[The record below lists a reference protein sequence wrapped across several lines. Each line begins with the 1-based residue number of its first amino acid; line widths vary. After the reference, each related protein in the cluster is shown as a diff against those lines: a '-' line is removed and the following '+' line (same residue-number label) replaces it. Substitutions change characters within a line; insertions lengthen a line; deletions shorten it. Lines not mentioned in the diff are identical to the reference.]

1 MIGHGVRYNDHLA
14 LDRCQSSHFWA
25 VYSNITADSH
35 MDNHHQRVLKNI
47 DQYDLKFKED
57 DTLTRK
63 EQEKIENN
71 ILKIFKHFELLNHD
85 EIFEPE
91 LLIDSHVSFL
101 RKGLHVLSDSYEC
114 LDASQTW
121 LIYWIVHS
129 LILLKFNIPE
139 ETKDKI
145 ISFLDRCQAEKGG
158 FGGGPGQ
165 IPHLAA
171 TYAAISALCTLDN
184 FKAYEII
191 DRENLLKFLYNMK
204 REDGSFSLNDSGE
217 IDIRGTYCAITVSKL
232 LNIYREDLFYKTD
245 EWIVSCQTYEG
256 GFSCTPGSEAH
267 GGYTFCGFATLLLM
281 DKQHLCDMPSLMRW
295 LVNRQMPIEGGFNGR
310 TNKLVDSCYSFW
322 VGAIFPLIFEAQYLK
337 SCNNTQKSDSP
348 HIPCLDNWIFDSE
361 ALQEYI
367 LICCQSLT
375 GSLIDKPGKPKDYYH
390 TCYALSGLSVAQ
402 HSFNNKPFIIGNPNN
417 DLSYI
422 HPLYNLEINAERK
435 AKSYFS
441 KLPLPQKPNIIPQK
455 N

>member
-1 MIGHGVRYNDHLA
+1 
-14 LDRCQSSHFWA
+14 
-25 VYSNITADSH
+25 

-191 DRENLLKFLYNMK
+191 DRQQGLILGRPLQNNGPQICYTKFKISYHMVNIK
-204 REDGSFSLNDSGE
+204 FCIQRPREIFAFSNELQEDFLNVK
-217 IDIRGTYCAITVSKL
+217 IM
-232 LNIYREDLFYKTD
+232 N
-245 EWIVSCQTYEG
+245 CQTYEG